1 MTETG
6 MNATGIKMIGENK
19 EEGTKVMAIL
29 CGKKSLQKIFFFFF
43 FASLN
48 VHGIDIY

>member
-6 MNATGIKMIGENK
+6 MNANGIKMTGENK

-29 CGKKSLQKIFFFFF
+29 CGKKSLQNLSFLP
-43 FASLN
+43 A
-48 VHGIDIY
+48 